1 MSGTSTRVVA
11 NPIATEM
18 QPDSRIRLG
27 HCARNGRKGV
37 KGVKGNNSR
46 RWRNYSQR
54 FFDRNFLKRLQRE
67 TENT

>member
-1 MSGTSTRVVA
+1 MSGTPTRVVA

-37 KGVKGNNSR
+37 KGNHSR

-54 FFDRNFLKRLQRE
+54 FF
-67 TENT
+67 

>member
-54 FFDRNFLKRLQRE
+54 FF
-67 TENT
+67 